1 MAEAPCFKLGSRFS
15 RNLAPEITQYLGE
28 QTKEDRNL

>member
-1 MAEAPCFKLGSRFS
+1 MAEAPCFKLGSQFP

-28 QTKEDRNL
+28 HTKEDRSL